1 MSHSHASHLALV
13 LDLPPE
19 LEQRLD
25 ALTGQA
31 HRASGKHLERREVV
45 ARIALE
51 RGLQVLQEELRSLQ
65 VY

>member
-1 MSHSHASHLALV
+1 MPHSKSSQLALV
-13 LDLPPE
+13 LVLPPD
-19 LEQRLD
+19 LEQRLE

-31 HRASGKHLERREVV
+31 HRGDHLERREVV